1 MKVSKRKKND
11 RVAFMRQG
19 KKCPQ
24 FGEDITTGGHFVPA
38 LNVWTC
44 PY

>member
-11 RVAFMRQG
+11 RVAFMRKG

-24 FGEDITTGGHFVPA
+24 CGQDISDGGHYVPA
-38 LNVWTC
+38 LAI
-44 PY
+44 